1 MYTQVRLHMHARTH
15 ILTKKGKEMSLILEK
30 NTLSEERR
38 QSGNHINGS
47 GKTEV
52 IFLKMQIDG
61 HNVKS
66 NMENHQHWPGIVVFV
81 REILGRQGQGG
92 EETEARQGYV
102 QVIGHQ
108 SYVVKAYLK
117 NRIMW

>member
-66 NMENHQHWPGIVVFV
+66 NMENHQRWPGIVVFV

-92 EETEARQGYV
+92 EEMEARQGYV
-102 QVIGHQ
+102 QVIGQ
-108 SYVVKAYLK
+108 SELCGKSISQK
-117 NRIMW
+117 